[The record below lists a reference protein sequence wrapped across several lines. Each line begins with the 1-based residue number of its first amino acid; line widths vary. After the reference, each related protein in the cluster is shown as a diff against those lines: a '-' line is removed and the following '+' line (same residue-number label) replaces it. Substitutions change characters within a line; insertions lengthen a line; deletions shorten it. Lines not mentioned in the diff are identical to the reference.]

1 MNVFSLLVVSLALQF
16 APSGFAQESET
27 SHESETMIWGFSD
40 YPPFKYKEDGEY
52 KGIDVLLMN
61 DIAESLD
68 VKIVYYDCPF
78 KRCLELMRSGRI
90 DFMTAIGM
98 RDDRKD
104 YVDFIFPPYNEKNA
118 KVLYF
123 KKGSKVKIDTFEDMY
138 KYSIGIKNG
147 VSYFPRFDEDKKID
161 KQVVNEAEMNLRKLE
176 QNRID
181 AAMNTEIQMD
191 YLILKHGY
199 EGAFEK
205 STYRDESGMDYIG
218 ISKKS
223 KFAARKKEIESIV
236 DGMVKNG
243 HTKAVVAEFFV
254 EIQNQMKRFPNPVDP
269 GSPAKPKK

>member
-1 MNVFSLLVVSLALQF
+1 MKKFLFQLVVTFFLTPANTVI
-16 APSGFAQESET
+16 A
-27 SHESETMIWGFSD
+27 ESETMVWGFSD

-61 DIAESLD
+61 DIAESLG
-68 VKIVYYDCPF
+68 VKIEYVECPF
-78 KRCLELMRSGRI
+78 KRCLELMKSGRI

-123 KKGSKVKIDTFEDMY
+123 KKGSAVKIDKFEDMY
-138 KYSIGIKNG
+138 KYSIGVKNG
-147 VSYFPRFDEDKKID
+147 VSYFPRFDEDNKID
-161 KQVVNEAEMNLRKLE
+161 KQVVNEVEINLRKLE
-176 QNRID
+176 QSRID

-191 YLILKHGY
+191 YLILKLGY
-199 EGAFEK
+199 EGVFEK
-205 STYRDESGMDYIG
+205 SLYRDESGMDFIG

-223 KFAARKKEIESIV
+223 KYAARKKEIESIV
-236 DGMVKNG
+236 DSMVKSG

-254 EIQNQMKRFPNPVDP
+254 EIQNQMKRFPSPVELP
-269 GSPAKPKK
+269 SSTPPKKDR